1 MSVEIILLGAASAIL
16 APAIGWEIAKRW
28 PRSPAKRAAFLR
40 QGFISRRRSEGLP
53 LDKIFS
59 EMSRFETLAR
69 IRRRA
74 SDLARKDV
82 DATEEAIRA
91 VAKEELLSMAA
102 AGNVAEAKAMAKA
115 VNSLRLQD
123 LLEPAVYG
131 AWIHYR
137 LSTLPDNVRGDQEA
151 VGDAINAYTGRL

>member
-1 MSVEIILLGAASAIL
+1 MLCAAGAIL
-16 APAIGWEIAKRW
+16 APVIGWEIAKRW

-40 QGFISRRRSEGLP
+40 QAFISRRRSEGLP
-53 LDKIFS
+53 LDKVFS

-69 IRRRA
+69 IHRRA
-74 SDLARKDV
+74 SDLVREDV

-115 VNSLRLQD
+115 VDSLRLED
-123 LLEPAVYG
+123 LLDPVVYG
-131 AWIHYR
+131 AWIHRR
-137 LSTLPDNVRGDQEA
+137 LSMLPDGVRQDPEA
-151 VGDAINAYTGRL
+151 MADAINAYSGRL